1 MASSDPGPAVAQS
14 VSVSATG
21 PEAGLVELTLKACR
35 LARSAAAATA
45 DAIAT
50 GMPDLYE
57 QVFRAEQE
65 LDDIDMEMDE
75 ALVFAISQS
84 SVGQARELLACMKY
98 VLDLERIGD
107 LLSSFC
113 SRASA
118 VRERIEQADIETFIR
133 MATVLEHMLG
143 EAEKALATRD
153 LRAALQV
160 LRTDSELDRHYH
172 LLCLRHLE
180 EADGGASGARQES
193 VQVLFMAQ
201 ALERA
206 GDHAKNLGEEVCHCV
221 SGRSVRHVMR
231 SQDRCEEQLF
241 LDRLREKQEA
251 PP

>member
-1 MASSDPGPAVAQS
+1 MGLANLNPLNPESSPSSGPDKD
-14 VSVSATG
+14 
-21 PEAGLVELTLKACR
+21 LLELTLKACQ
-35 LARSAAAATA
+35 LARSAASAAA

-50 GMPDLYE
+50 GGPDLYE
-57 QVFRAEQE
+57 HVFHAEQE
-65 LDDIDMEMDE
+65 LDRIDMEMDD
-75 ALVFAISQS
+75 ALVFAISNS
-84 SVGQARELLACMKY
+84 TVKQARELLACMKY

-118 VRERIEQADIETFIR
+118 IRERIDQADIETFIK
-133 MATVLEHMLG
+133 MATVLEHMLS

-153 LRAALQV
+153 LNAAIQV
-160 LRTDSELDRHYH
+160 LRSDSEMDRLYH

-180 EADGGASGARQES
+180 EIPGGTAPSRQES

-231 SQDRCEEQLF
+231 SQDKSYEQLF
-241 LDRLREKQEA
+241 LDWLREKQKGKL
-251 PP
+251 

>member
-1 MASSDPGPAVAQS
+1 MGTSDLGPS
-14 VSVSATG
+14 VPPPLPAAGSDQ
-21 PEAGLVELTLKACR
+21 GLVDLTLQACR

-50 GMPDLYE
+50 GAPDLYE

-65 LDDIDMEMDE
+65 LDRIDMEMDD

-84 SVGQARELLACMKY
+84 SVRQARELLACMKY

-118 VRERIEQADIETFIR
+118 VRQRIGQADIETFIR
-133 MATVLEHMLG
+133 MATVLEHMLA
-143 EAEKALATRD
+143 EAEKALAARD
-153 LRAALQV
+153 LSAALQV
-160 LRTDSELDRHYH
+160 LRSDSELDRLYH

-180 EADGGASGARQES
+180 EPSGGAAAPRQES

-231 SQDRCEEQLF
+231 SQDKSYEQLF
-241 LDRLREKQEA
+241 LDWLREKQKA
-251 PP
+251 LP